1 MTPEASFPVQM
12 VSGVP
17 VVAAPEEI
25 DIVNAGL
32 LREPLNNSLASRRN
46 PLILQADP
54 DATFWD
60 ANLVIQTRESKACFV
75 EFCIRKYLHVRER

>member
-32 LREPLNNSLASRRN
+32 LRAALVDAAVHGHGRVARARGRAQTDTDRGRSGAAGHTRSRR
-46 PLILQADP
+46 PAHLRDHRP
-54 DATFWD
+54 
-60 ANLVIQTRESKACFV
+60 
-75 EFCIRKYLHVRER
+75 